1 MRAELGVGNVD
12 AALSLLERI
21 KARFVTF
28 DFYFFFRIFVLLIN
42 RFLLSDNTQKRCIT
56 ESVGL

>member
-1 MRAELGVGNVD
+1 MVRAELGVGNVD

-28 DFYFFFRIFVLLIN
+28 DFYFFSE
-42 RFLLSDNTQKRCIT
+42 FLFYS
-56 ESVGL
+56 

>member
-28 DFYFFFRIFVLLIN
+28 DFYFFSEFLFYSLIVFSCQTIP
-42 RFLLSDNTQKRCIT
+42 RSG
-56 ESVGL
+56 V